1 MNKFTSR
8 YGKRY
13 SEFKLF
19 QGDFLSPEYHS
30 TISSSTLVFVNNFAF
45 GPEVCVN
52 QLSFFIDA
60 LASLESVSQQVI
72 VSAFR
77 FLSQVDQTLKRRFC
91 DLKDGT
97 WIVSSKPFCS
107 LNFRMSERNLTDI
120 GTIMHVTAMEPLKG
134 SVSWTDK
141 PFSYYLH
148 KVYKLNLNFTL
159 HLRI

>member
-1 MNKFTSR
+1 M
-8 YGKRY
+8 
-13 SEFKLF
+13 
-19 QGDFLSPEYHS
+19 D
-30 TISSSTLVFVNNFAF
+30 
-45 GPEVCVN
+45 
-52 QLSFFIDA
+52 
-60 LASLESVSQQVI
+60 QV
-72 VSAFR
+72 
-77 FLSQVDQTLKRRFC
+77 LKRRFGE
-91 DLKDGT
+91 LKDGT

-159 HLRI
+159 HLII